1 MTGDPTPP
9 DPDHTDAPPPT
20 GHVGPSRGV
29 VITLGVLIVVFV
41 FGLAAIVGYWV
52 LGRSDSGG
60 ALPTTAPIESA
71 APSASTAPST
81 STVTVTPSG
90 EPATTTRGPASSTS
104 STTGSTPVTTAP
116 GAPEGSRACPIVYG
130 QTGLYEAS
138 SVGTSA
144 TTCGFAEQVR
154 LAYSASGPPGQL
166 PRTVRATSPETGQR
180 IAMMCAAQGPIVTC
194 NGGDDA
200 LVYLY

>member
-9 DPDHTDAPPPT
+9 DPDHPDAPPPP

-29 VITLGVLIVVFV
+29 IITLGVLIVVFV

-60 ALPTTAPIESA
+60 ALPTTAPVESTA
-71 APSASTAPST
+71 PITSTVTATPSATGEPTATTTRSPTSSSAPST
-81 STVTVTPSG
+81 S
-90 EPATTTRGPASSTS
+90 SS
-104 STTGSTPVTTAP
+104 PVTTAP
-116 GAPEGSRACPIVYG
+116 GAPEGSRACPILYG
-130 QTGLYEAS
+130 QTGLYGAT

-154 LAYSASGPPGQL
+154 LAYSASGRPGQL